1 MKNLIRG
8 GQTSIHS
15 FHMSAQLVFTLVKVG
30 LMMVL
35 IGDLFYVF
43 NKFDLQN
50 VKEIS
55 IYFLAKL
62 SVVLGAEN
70 FQFTFIGRFGDI
82 YHLKANTIVSNINIV
97 DLKNNFLAAIF
108 HGLWVGFLF
117 ATMSIIGLIF
127 LFNFRGKKL
136 AKEKFIRGGK
146 IVSKRKLKKLIAKAN
161 FLEFSKLGNISF
173 GNFFRKSYH
182 IAKIPFPKDAEFL
195 HTIIL
200 GSTGTGK
207 TSAIL
212 DLIDQIRR
220 NGDRAIIYDKMGSYT
235 ATYYDPKKDIILNPL
250 DARSKSWSFFREI
263 RRESDYDYI
272 ASAFIPEKKDS
283 SGPFWTDSARRVF
296 AVFAKKLKEEKGEV
310 TNKEF
315 GDVLLKSNYKLL
327 AHYLAGTEASS
338 LISAESEKTSLSI
351 LAILAAY
358 ISSIKYLH
366 DDPKENFSIRNWI
379 ESDSGDQNGF
389 LFISSKGDQHESLK
403 PLISTWL
410 DIAVKS
416 LLSVEQN
423 QPNGQDPR
431 RIWIILDEVGS
442 LQALPSLLD
451 GLAQSRQFGGAFIV
465 SLHSISQ
472 LKAIYGRDTTDTIT
486 SLCRNKLFFAGAD
499 EETSDFCSQNL
510 GHQEVEEVKEGI
522 SYGVS
527 EIRDGVNLNTHKS
540 IKRLVIASQI
550 MFMKKL
556 QAYVKFAGDF
566 PISKISF
573 KIKSREKISQKFIE
587 RQIDEKLS
595 VAMDELATEIKPIP
609 EAKKRSNRKRKK
621 KKSDIPHGIVV
632 PESDEILDKK
642 ASETLPKSQDVE
654 TEIFQS
660 ELNLEYKTEATQLVA
675 EDDVND
681 EESSAGEGT
690 SNDEDTQSSNN
701 ILLDDITSGQEAEA
715 KTSSEILDNVS
726 DQKAKPP
733 VKRRKSTVY

>member
-1 MKNLIRG
+1 MKNIIRG
-8 GQTSIHS
+8 GQTSVHS
-15 FHMSAQLVFTLVKVG
+15 FRMSAQLVITLIK
-30 LMMVL
+30 
-35 IGDLFYVF
+35 ISLFIIILGNLLYVF

-50 VKEIS
+50 LKEIL

-62 SVVLGAEN
+62 SVLVGADN
-70 FQFTFIGRFGDI
+70 FQFNFTGRFGDI
-82 YHLKANTIVSNINIV
+82 YHLKAYVIVENPQLIALKDDFFSAVLYGFGIWSTSTIFVIV
-97 DLKNNFLAAIF
+97 
-108 HGLWVGFLF
+108 
-117 ATMSIIGLIF
+117 GLIA
-127 LFNFRGKKL
+127 LFNFRGRKL

-146 IVSKRKLKKLIAKAN
+146 IVSRRKLKKIIHKAN
-161 FLEFSKLGNISF
+161 LLEAGNSF
-173 GNFFRKSYH
+173 GNYLNSLFKSSYSL
-182 IAKIPFPKDAEFL
+182 AKIPFPKDAEFL
-195 HTIIL
+195 HTVIL

-212 DLIDQIRR
+212 DLLDQIRR
-220 NGDRAIIYDKMGSYT
+220 QGDRAIIYDKMGSYT
-235 ATYYDPKKDIILNPL
+235 QTYYDADKDIILNPL

-263 RRESDYDYI
+263 RKESDYDYI

-296 AVFAKKLKEEKGEV
+296 AVFAKKIKEEKGEV

-327 AHYLAGTEASS
+327 AHFLEGTEASS

-366 DDPKENFSIRNWI
+366 DDPKEDFSIRNWI
-379 ESDSGDQNGF
+379 ESDVNDQGF

-416 LLSVEQN
+416 LLSTEQN
-423 QPNGQDPR
+423 QHDGQDPR

-451 GLAQSRQFGGAFIV
+451 GLAQSRQFGGAFVI

-510 GHQEVEEVKEGI
+510 GNQEIEEVKEGI

-540 IKRLVIASQI
+540 IKKLVIASQI

-556 QAYVKFAGDF
+556 QAYIKFAGNF
-566 PISKISF
+566 PIARVSF
-573 KIKSREKISQKFIE
+573 KIQKRQRMSQKFIE
-587 RQIDEKLS
+587 R
-595 VAMDELATEIKPIP
+595 
-609 EAKKRSNRKRKK
+609 
-621 KKSDIPHGIVV
+621 VV
-632 PESDEILDKK
+632 PEELLENPVSNKTTQSKIPKRRRRSSAKK
-642 ASETLPKSQDVE
+642 VKKNEVDVNIQEELSLVEKIKEPSCDIKSNPIENIAQDDYHE
-654 TEIFQS
+654 E
-660 ELNLEYKTEATQLVA
+660 ELSSG
-675 EDDVND
+675 EDDKIT
-681 EESSAGEGT
+681 EG
-690 SNDEDTQSSNN
+690 NLMED
-701 ILLDDITSGQEAEA
+701 
-715 KTSSEILDNVS
+715 SEKDS
-726 DQKAKPP
+726 
-733 VKRRKSTVY
+733 VKRHSSFY

>member
-8 GQTSIHS
+8 GQTSLHS
-15 FHMSAQLVFTLVKVG
+15 FHMSTQLVFTLVKVG
-30 LMMVL
+30 LMIVL

-50 VKEIS
+50 IKEIS

-62 SVVLGAEN
+62 FVVLGIEN
-70 FQFTFIGRFGDI
+70 FQFTFSGRFGDI
-82 YHLKANTIVSNINIV
+82 YHLKASAIVSNLNLVI
-97 DLKNNFLAAIF
+97 LKNNFLAAIF
-108 HGLWVGFLF
+108 YGFWVGFLS
-117 ATMSIIGLIF
+117 ATVLIIGLIF

-146 IVSKRKLKKLIAKAN
+146 IVSKRKLKKIIEKAN
-161 FLEFSKLGNISF
+161 LLEL
-173 GNFFRKSYH
+173 GNFFRKSYQ

-212 DLIDQIRR
+212 DLIDQIRK

-250 DARSKSWSFFREI
+250 DARSKSWSFFSEI

-315 GDVLLKSNYKLL
+315 GDALLKSNYKLL

-451 GLAQSRQFGGAFIV
+451 GLAQSRQFGGAFVV

-499 EETSDFCSQNL
+499 DETSDFCSQNL

-556 QAYVKFAGDF
+556 QAYIKFAGDF

-573 KIKSREKISQKFIE
+573 KVKSREKISQKFIE
-587 RQIDEKLS
+587 KQIDEKLIAA
-595 VAMDELATEIKPIP
+595 VDELATEIKPIP
-609 EAKKRSNRKRKK
+609 EARKSSNRKRKK
-621 KKSDIPHGIVV
+621 KKSDISHGIVV
-632 PESDEILDKK
+632 PESDEIIDEK
-642 ASETLPKSQDVE
+642 ASETPPESQDVE

-681 EESSAGEGT
+681 EESSAGEGA

-701 ILLDDITSGQEAEA
+701 ILLDDMTSGQEAEA
-715 KTSSEILDNVS
+715 KTSSEILDNIS

-733 VKRRKSTVY
+733 VRRRKSTVY